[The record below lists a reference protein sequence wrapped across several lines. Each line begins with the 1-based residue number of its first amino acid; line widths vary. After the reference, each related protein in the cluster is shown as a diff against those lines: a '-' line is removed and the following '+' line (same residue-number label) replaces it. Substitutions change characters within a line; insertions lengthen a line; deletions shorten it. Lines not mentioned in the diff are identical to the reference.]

1 MLNRVV
7 LLGRLTKDPELRYT
21 QNGTAVATFTLA
33 VDRRVTNQQGER
45 ETDFIPI
52 VVWSKQAELC
62 AQYLGKGRQ
71 AAVEGRIQVRNYE
84 NNEGRRVYVTEVVA
98 ENVQFL
104 GGGQGSGDFEQRTP
118 VFSGDGK
125 PSRNFQ
131 NDNPFADDQ
140 RPIDISDD
148 DLPF

>member
-1 MLNRVV
+1 
-7 LLGRLTKDPELRYT
+7 LRYT
-21 QNGTAVATFTLA
+21 QSGTAVATFTLA

-45 ETDFIPI
+45 ETDFISV

-62 AQYLGKGRQ
+62 AQYLNKGRQ
-71 AAVEGRIQVRNYE
+71 TAVEGRLQVRNYE

-104 GGGQGSGDFEQRTP
+104 GSGQGAGAMERREAS
-118 VFSGDGK
+118 
-125 PSRNFQ
+125 SRNE
-131 NDNPFADDQ
+131 NPFAEDQ

>member
-1 MLNRVV
+1 MLNRVI
-7 LLGRLTKDPELRYT
+7 LIGRLTKDPELRYT
-21 QNGTAVATFTLA
+21 QSGTAVATFTLA

-45 ETDFIPI
+45 ETDFISV

-62 AQYLGKGRQ
+62 AQYLNKGRQ
-71 AAVEGRIQVRNYE
+71 TAVEGRLQVRNYE

-104 GGGQGSGDFEQRTP
+104 GSGQGAGAMERREAS
-118 VFSGDGK
+118 
-125 PSRNFQ
+125 SRNE
-131 NDNPFADDQ
+131 NPFAEDQ

>member
-1 MLNRVV
+1 M
-7 LLGRLTKDPELRYT
+7 
-21 QNGTAVATFTLA
+21 A

-62 AQYLGKGRQ
+62 AQYLSKGRQ
-71 AAVEGRIQVRNYE
+71 TAVEGRIQVRNYE

-104 GGGQGSGDFEQRTP
+104 GGGQGSGEFAQGGPAAGESRR
-118 VFSGDGK
+118 
-125 PSRNFQ
+125 PSKNTW
-131 NDNPFADDQ
+131 NENPFADDQ

>member
-1 MLNRVV
+1 MMLNRVI
-7 LLGRLTKDPELRYT
+7 LIGRLTKDPELRYT
-21 QNGTAVATFTLA
+21 QSGTAVATFTLA

-45 ETDFIPI
+45 ETDFISV

-62 AQYLGKGRQ
+62 AQYLNKGRQ
-71 AAVEGRIQVRNYE
+71 TAVEGRLQVRNYE

-104 GGGQGSGDFEQRTP
+104 GSGQGAGAMERREAS
-118 VFSGDGK
+118 
-125 PSRNFQ
+125 SRNE
-131 NDNPFADDQ
+131 NPFAEDQ

>member
-1 MLNRVV
+1 M
-7 LLGRLTKDPELRYT
+7 
-21 QNGTAVATFTLA
+21 A

-45 ETDFIPI
+45 ETDFISV

-62 AQYLGKGRQ
+62 AQYLNKGRQ
-71 AAVEGRIQVRNYE
+71 TAVEGRLQVRNYE

-104 GGGQGSGDFEQRTP
+104 GSGQGAGAMERREAS
-118 VFSGDGK
+118 
-125 PSRNFQ
+125 SRNE
-131 NDNPFADDQ
+131 NPFAEEQ